1 MAKTL
6 GERLRELRGEEDLS
20 LRELGRTLDVSAAHL
35 SDIEL
40 GRRYP
45 SDQLLERLAQTLGTS
60 AKALREYDTRPPVE
74 ELKRM
79 AADNPAFGLA
89 LRRAVD
95 RLSPAE
101 LTRLMEQE
109 EGEDESSD

>member
-6 GERLRELRGEEDLS
+6 GERLRELRGEGDLS
-20 LRELGRTLDVSAAHL
+20 LRELGRRLDVSAAHL

-45 SDQLLERLAQTLGTS
+45 SDELLEKLARALGTS
-60 AKALREYDTRPPVE
+60 SEALRAYDTRPPVE

-89 LRRAVD
+89 LRKAVD
-95 RLSPAE
+95 RMSPEE
-101 LTRLMEQE
+101 LTKLMEQE
-109 EGEDESSD
+109 EGEDNSSD